1 MMKESAQTR
10 YLSLS
15 ADRTAFLDEA
25 RDCAKVTLPYLLT
38 DDGLSKGER
47 LPIPW
52 QSVGSKGCNALAS
65 KLMNSLFPIN
75 TSFFKLQIVDSELEK
90 LPEVTPEIRSEIDLS
105 LAKMERM
112 IIQEIAE
119 SSDRVQLHSA
129 MKHLIV
135 TGNVLLYA
143 GKKNL
148 KVYPLERYV
157 VCRDGDGNL
166 VEVVTRESI
175 HRSMLPAKF
184 QRVMAKGKDVNSP
197 GEDGPKYG
205 MAGESTVDDAT
216 VYTHAR
222 LKDGHWEWHQEID
235 GEIVDGSH
243 SRAPQ
248 NITPWICL
256 TFNKVE
262 AEEYGRSRVSEFLGD
277 LRSLEGLMEALVT
290 ASAISAKCVFMVA
303 PSASLKPQS
312 LARASSGSIIVGR
325 PDDVSVVQTN
335 KSQDMR
341 SVIEMIRDLTTRLS
355 DAFLILNPR
364 KSERTTATELQIL
377 KQELDEQL
385 GGLWTSLTQALLQPY
400 LARKL
405 HVMTRSKKLPSLP
418 KNLVAPTIVA
428 GLGSVGRGQDRAALM
443 EFISTVSQGLGP
455 EALTQ
460 FINPLELM
468 KRLAAASGI
477 DTLNLIKDPATMEA
491 EQQQAQ
497 QQMMQQQM
505 MGQMGQ
511 LAKSPMA
518 ERLMNDYAEQAQQ
531 PGGPAPQESTPPDP
545 LAQG

>member
-1 MMKESAQTR
+1 
-10 YLSLS
+10 
-15 ADRTAFLDEA
+15 
-25 RDCAKVTLPYLLT
+25 
-38 DDGLSKGER
+38 
-47 LPIPW
+47 
-52 QSVGSKGCNALAS
+52 
-65 KLMNSLFPIN
+65 
-75 TSFFKLQIVDSELEK
+75 
-90 LPEVTPEIRSEIDLS
+90 
-105 LAKMERM
+105 
-112 IIQEIAE
+112 
-119 SSDRVQLHSA
+119 
-129 MKHLIV
+129 
-135 TGNVLLYA
+135 
-143 GKKNL
+143 
-148 KVYPLERYV
+148 
-157 VCRDGDGNL
+157 
-166 VEVVTRESI
+166 
-175 HRSMLPAKF
+175 
-184 QRVMAKGKDVNSP
+184 
-197 GEDGPKYG
+197 
-205 MAGESTVDDAT
+205 
-216 VYTHAR
+216 
-222 LKDGHWEWHQEID
+222 
-235 GEIVDGSH
+235 
-243 SRAPQ
+243 
-248 NITPWICL
+248 
-256 TFNKVE
+256 
-262 AEEYGRSRVSEFLGD
+262 
-277 LRSLEGLMEALVT
+277 
-290 ASAISAKCVFMVA
+290 MVA

-518 ERLMNDYAEQAQQ
+518 ERLMNDYAEQAQ
-531 PGGPAPQESTPPDP
+531 PAGGPAAQEPTPPDP
-545 LAQG
+545 LTQG